1 MAGRQ
6 NRLIKPALLVLLP
19 GLVLGLALVVLL
31 PRLWSGLLANI
42 ERVRSLRGLELP
54 VYERSLDEA
63 AWDAGWR
70 SLCAPGGAE
79 TPYPVPASERALQFS
94 ALASMDRGDYAA
106 ARALLRRLVDAGL
119 AGDEPNGLA
128 YLAALEMDWIGAAR
142 AYEPQGAPRHERWW
156 GTVFYLAAQQRMFNG
171 ALDEAADLYRRADA
185 AYGVHGPYLGLGL
198 VECFVRE
205 GRLLEAWDA
214 YRRALVVMPPQE
226 ALAHLARFEELRLE
240 GLRAWRERDPANEQ
254 VAHWLAFYEADS
266 WQELAGA
273 EVVQGEP
280 QPMVP
285 VEANLEGGQALLGFD
300 YRVEDLE
307 TGPFMVADFYL
318 REGRGEPAEYRR
330 VRQVVL
336 NQAPNGAFAWDAA
349 PDGVRPVGWHGLVYS
364 HDLAAIE
371 YGDVGDGGRWLCMDG
386 GAIREAFG
394 LQSAL
399 AVVPTGASIYLQSG
413 QAYVTGGGTLAHG
426 RRWFG
431 AGDATYPYSYL
442 GGGYLQDQVQG
453 MSGTWVPDDG
463 TETVAVWLFSMQVG
477 QACARNVYLFP
488 VMDLEHAE

>member
-6 NRLIKPALLVLLP
+6 NRLVKPALIVLLP
-19 GLVLGLALVVLL
+19 GLVLGLALIVLL
-31 PRLWSGLLANI
+31 PRLWSGLAANV
-42 ERVRSLRGLELP
+42 ERVRSLWGLELP

-70 SLCAPGGAE
+70 SLCTPGGAE

-119 AGDEPNGLA
+119 AGDEPNALA

-142 AYEPQGAPRHERWW
+142 AYELQGAPRHERWW
-156 GTVFYLAAQQRMFNG
+156 GTVLYLAAQQRMFDG
-171 ALDEAADLYRRADA
+171 APDEAADLYRRADA

-205 GRLLEAWDA
+205 GRSPEAWDA

-240 GLRAWRERDPANEQ
+240 GLRAWRELQPENEQ

-266 WQELAGA
+266 WQESAAG
-273 EVVQGEP
+273 EMLDGEP
-280 QPMVP
+280 VP
-285 VEANLEGGQALLGFD
+285 QVPLDLDLEDGGVLLGLD

-318 REGRGEPAEYRR
+318 REGQGEQAEYRR
-330 VRQVVL
+330 VRQVAL

-364 HDLAAIE
+364 HDLAALYRE
-371 YGDVGDGGRWLCMDG
+371 EMVPGEVWLCLDAG
-386 GAIREAFG
+386 RIGTSFG
-394 LQSAL
+394 LQSNATPL
-399 AVVPTGASIYLQSG
+399 HGGAPYLQGGKAFPVGDANLSLG
-413 QAYVTGGGTLAHG
+413 RTWFGVEDPYNYSYVGGGRQPDRAQLMVGTWEPVA
-426 RRWFG
+426 G
-431 AGDATYPYSYL
+431 AGSA
-442 GGGYLQDQVQG
+442 
-453 MSGTWVPDDG
+453 
-463 TETVAVWLFSMQVG
+463 AVWLMAHQTSKGCFREV
-477 QACARNVYLFP
+477 VLFA
-488 VMDLEHAE
+488 LLTE